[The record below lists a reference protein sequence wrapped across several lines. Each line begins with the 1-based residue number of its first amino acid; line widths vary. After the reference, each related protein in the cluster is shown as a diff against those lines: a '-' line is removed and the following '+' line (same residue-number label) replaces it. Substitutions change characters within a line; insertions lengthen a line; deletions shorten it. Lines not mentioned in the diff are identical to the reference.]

1 MLILIFWWWVGWW
14 SRILFIGCLS
24 CFDTATT
31 TIDTFLV
38 ECCSCCQHVVILN
51 LVRYLCN
58 LHVVV
63 VVVGFWKDK
72 IQQIFQ
78 FYHHWIYLLDLRA
91 VVWSWV
97 ICRVVDLICVWIH
110 CSFSVSYLINHLV
123 GQDGCSLMNYWLP
136 QSGRRNHHL
145 MK

>member
-1 MLILIFWWWVGWW
+1 MLILIFWWWVGWR

-51 LVRYLCN
+51 LVRCLCN

-78 FYHHWIYLLDLRA
+78 FDHHWIYLLDLRA